1 MAEFFAHVELL
12 RRDEP
17 TVTPEQILSE
27 AGISTKRQALSAA
40 DVEPAG
46 GEGVMAEQPKDPM
59 YDTGLELAKVHL
71 IAAFDSFKTDARIP
85 WRQIRG
91 NVPKVQHQV
100 WVDALKETLK
110 HHQQI
115 EGLLS

>member
-1 MAEFFAHVELL
+1 M
-12 RRDEP
+12 P
-17 TVTPEQILSE
+17 N
-27 AGISTKRQALSAA
+27 
-40 DVEPAG
+40 
-46 GEGVMAEQPKDPM
+46 DPR
-59 YDTGLELAKVHL
+59 YTAVLELAKVHL
-71 IAAFDSFKTDARIP
+71 IAAFDSFKTDERIP
-85 WRQIRG
+85 WRELQG